1 MSVIPPLSPGS
12 SAITRALAAFFSL
25 QSCGSSVDRR
35 ATKPF
40 TLQGAVLRGSHTS
53 DSESLSRAVS
63 RAPQPPH
70 TLFLAAVE
78 VSESSCLYFQRDGE
92 PRRLAAWLLAP
103 MLSPIPTPSPSPI
116 PHAITRSMMLSS
128 QGNDCSLGTTHE
140 PEPA

>member
-1 MSVIPPLSPGS
+1 MEICE
-12 SAITRALAAFFSL
+12 TL
-25 QSCGSSVDRR
+25 QSLDLSRTERDRR
-35 ATKPF
+35 TTARTRQTVRASRVP
-40 TLQGAVLRGSHTS
+40 
-53 DSESLSRAVS
+53 SLVPHS
-63 RAPQPPH
+63 PP

>member
-1 MSVIPPLSPGS
+1 MRWSFS
-12 SAITRALAAFFSL
+12 SWDCHSYNNFCTCKEKWRFAKHCNPWICRTERI
-25 QSCGSSVDRR
+25 D
-35 ATKPF
+35 
-40 TLQGAVLRGSHTS
+40 VLYGSHTS
-53 DSESLSRAVS
+53 DSESLSRAVF
-63 RAPQPPH
+63 RPPA
-70 TLFLAAVE
+70 LFLAAVE

>member
-1 MSVIPPLSPGS
+1 MRWSFSSHGIVAHTIISVHVKKNGDLRNTAIPLDLSN
-12 SAITRALAAFFSL
+12 RE
-25 QSCGSSVDRR
+25 DRR
-35 ATKPF
+35 TTARTRQ
-40 TLQGAVLRGSHTS
+40 TVRASRVS
-53 DSESLSRAVS
+53 SLG
-63 RAPQPPH
+63 RAPA
-70 TLFLAAVE
+70 LFLAAVE